1 MAGPAGGSLTRLQEI
16 GQELITMQQLQQ
28 ITQHSRQYELNAQT
42 KEYPTN
48 DITKYVGT
56 DRWSAAQF
64 GHTIEDAYYRLDH
77 IKNLLSHAQ
86 TKGWQAS
93 KNYPTIHHFTE
104 PALRELDEML
114 QHAVTNRDGYTDELQ
129 RRINQ
134 QRKSICSKHGR
145 RYGLC

>member
-1 MAGPAGGSLTRLQEI
+1 MSGGLTRLQEI
-16 GQELITMQQLQQ
+16 GQELITMQQLMQTTQQ
-28 ITQHSRQYELNAQT
+28 SQQYELNAQQRQ
-42 KEYPTN
+42 YPTN

-56 DRWSAAQF
+56 ERWSANEF

-77 IKNLLSHAQ
+77 LKNLLAHAQ

-114 QHAVTNRDGYTDELQ
+114 QHVVSKRNDHTDELQ

-134 QRKSICSKHGR
+134 QRKSICSTHGR
-145 RYGLC
+145 RIGLC